1 MNVLLEALKKLVF
14 AHGPSGLEDEVR
26 DLIVK
31 EVTDL
36 ADEITIDRFGNLI
49 AVQRGSANGP
59 KVMLDA
65 HMDEI
70 ALVVK
75 HVDARGIIWFARQ
88 GGMVEKLLPGQH
100 VILLSRKGLIPGVV
114 GCKSGHLMSAEE
126 RTRVTPI
133 EQLWIDVG
141 ANTAE
146 EVDEMGIKVGDL
158 VTYEKHFLSLGNGDY
173 ICSTT
178 LDDRIGCLVLIEA
191 LRQLRKKPH
200 EANVYAVFSV
210 QEEVGC
216 KGAQLAAYRIEPDV
230 AFIVDTGFGED
241 PATTVKETRL
251 KIGEGPVIRAWE
263 QRYTVP
269 RWLFD
274 FMVSTAEKAGIP
286 YQTEIVISG
295 GTDASTIHLTRKG
308 VPTGEIIVARRYSH
322 SPIEL
327 ASLRDIENAIKL
339 LTALVEQ
346 LDSSFMAKLER
357 RIK

>member
-1 MNVLLEALKKLVF
+1 MNAILETLKKLVS
-14 AHGPSGLEDEVR
+14 AYGPSGLEDEVR
-26 DLIVK
+26 EVIVR
-31 EVTDL
+31 EIMDL
-36 ADEITIDRFGNLI
+36 ADEISVDHFGNLI
-49 AVQRGSANGP
+49 ALQRGSPEGP

-75 HVDARGIIWFARQ
+75 HIDARGMIWFARQ
-88 GGMVEKLLPGQH
+88 GGMVEKLLTGQH
-100 VILLSRKGLIPGVV
+100 ITILARKGRVPGVV

-126 RTRVTPI
+126 RTKVTPI
-133 EQLWIDVG
+133 DQLWIDVG

-146 EVDEMGIKVGDL
+146 EVDRMGIKVGDL
-158 VTYEKHFLSLGNGDY
+158 VTYEKRFKQLGNGDY

-191 LRQLRKKPH
+191 LRLLKKKPH

-216 KGAQLAAYRIEPDV
+216 KGAQIAAYRIEPDL

-274 FMVSTAEKAGIP
+274 FLVSTAERADIP
-286 YQTEIVISG
+286 YQTEIVIAG

-346 LDSSFMAKLER
+346 LDSSFTAGFEKK
-357 RIK
+357 IK